1 MSKITELHC
10 YVEVTGEA
18 SDEDDEGVQGF
29 YLVQLKLSRTVSL
42 DELSEAEQS
51 EIAKA
56 VLDSFHEH
64 QGISVLD
71 DFEISVFLPN
81 GEEVMEEDDIEETG
95 LVAHADHQGQVNED
109 DLPFP
114 SQDELVPDT
123 ER

>member
-1 MSKITELHC
+1 MSKITELDC

-29 YLVQLKLSRTVSL
+29 YLVQLKLSRTVSP
-42 DELSEAEQS
+42 DELSEGEQS

-56 VLDSFHEH
+56 VLDSFHDH

-81 GEEVMEEDDIEETG
+81 GEEVMEEDDVLETG
-95 LVAHADHQGQVNED
+95 LVIHADHQGQVNEG
-109 DLPFP
+109 DLPF
-114 SQDELVPDT
+114 SSEDEPASDI
-123 ER
+123 EK